1 MKPVLHVI
9 TTICRGGA
17 ENQLLTLIR
26 EQVSTGRKVN
36 LIFLKDQP
44 ELMGELRQMGV
55 EVHSEFSLLSP
66 LAQVLSIRR
75 FLKGKDVLVHGH
87 LPRAELIAA
96 LAKRRNVLV
105 VTRHN
110 AEKFFPSAPKFLSS
124 ALSRYVIK
132 RSKAIIA
139 ISQSVSD
146 FLHENEE
153 LPKHVAPVVI
163 YYGYRSN
170 SEHADLW
177 KLRESLNIPLEAT
190 VIGTVARLTTQKDL
204 PTLLRA
210 FASLKSN
217 HNLRLLMVGDGPLRD
232 ELKSMAIE
240 LDIRDQVIWAGRTDK
255 VFAHLNL
262 MNIFVL
268 TSTYEG
274 FGLVLLEA
282 LEAHLPVIASNVS
295 AIPEVLGP
303 SYPGLVEPGNYQ
315 AFAEK
320 IAQFILLDS
329 VEKERI
335 VNTGQS
341 RLAFFSAVKMR
352 QKIDEVYA
360 S

>member
-26 EQVSTGRKVN
+26 EQVSTGRKVE

-44 ELMGELRQMGV
+44 ELLGELCQMGV
-55 EVHSEFSLLSP
+55 EVHSEFSMLSP
-66 LAQVLSIRR
+66 LAQLVSIRR
-75 FLKGKDVLVHGH
+75 FLKGKEVLIHGH

-96 LAKRRNVLV
+96 LSKGGNALV

-124 ALSRYVIK
+124 ALSRYVIR
-132 RSKAIIA
+132 RSNAIIA

-146 FLHENEE
+146 FLHENKE
-153 LPKHVAPVVI
+153 LPKNVKPAVV
-163 YYGYRSN
+163 YYGYQSN
-170 SEHADLW
+170 SQHADLK
-177 KLRESLNIPLEAT
+177 KLRESLNIPLGAI

-204 PTLLRA
+204 PTLLHA

-217 HNLRLLMVGDGPLRD
+217 ENLRLLMVGDGPLRD

-262 MNIFVL
+262 MDIFVL

-295 AIPEVLGP
+295 AVPEVLGP
-303 SYPGLVEPGNYQ
+303 NYPGLVEPGNSQ

-320 IAQFILLDS
+320 ITEFILLDS
-329 VEKERI
+329 VDKERI
-335 VNTGQS
+335 ENTGQS
-341 RLAFFSAVKMR
+341 RLEFFSAVKMR

>member
-1 MKPVLHVI
+1 VKPVLHVI

-26 EQVSTGRKVN
+26 EQVSTGRKVE

-44 ELMGELRQMGV
+44 ELLGELCQMGV
-55 EVHSEFSLLSP
+55 EVHSEFSMLSP
-66 LAQVLSIRR
+66 LAQLVSIRR
-75 FLKGKDVLVHGH
+75 FLKGKEVLIHGH

-96 LAKRRNVLV
+96 LSKGGNALV

-124 ALSRYVIK
+124 ALSRYVIR
-132 RSKAIIA
+132 RSNAIIA

-146 FLHENEE
+146 FLHENKE
-153 LPKHVAPVVI
+153 LPKNVKPAVV
-163 YYGYRSN
+163 YYGYQSN
-170 SEHADLW
+170 SQHADLK
-177 KLRESLNIPLEAT
+177 KLRESLNIPLGAI

-204 PTLLRA
+204 PTLLHA

-217 HNLRLLMVGDGPLRD
+217 ENLRLLMVGDGPLRD

-262 MNIFVL
+262 MDIFVL

-295 AIPEVLGP
+295 AVPEVLGP
-303 SYPGLVEPGNYQ
+303 NYPGLVEPGNSQ

-320 IAQFILLDS
+320 ITEFILLDS
-329 VEKERI
+329 VDKERI
-335 VNTGQS
+335 ENTGQS

>member
-36 LIFLKDQP
+36 LIFLKGQP

-55 EVHSEFSLLSP
+55 EVHPEFSLLSP
-66 LAQVLSIRR
+66 FAQVLSIRG

-124 ALSRYVIK
+124 ALSRFVIK
-132 RSKAIIA
+132 RSNAIIA

-146 FLHENEE
+146 FLHENRE
-153 LPKHVAPVVI
+153 LPKDVEPVVI
-163 YYGYRSN
+163 YYGYQSN
-170 SEHADLW
+170 SEHADLR
-177 KLRESLNIPLEAT
+177 KLRESFNIPLEAT
-190 VIGTVARLTTQKDL
+190 VIGTVARLTTQKDI

-217 HNLRLLMVGDGPLRD
+217 DNLRLLMVGDGPLRD

-240 LDIRDQVIWAGRTDK
+240 LGICDQVIWAGRTDK

-262 MNIFVL
+262 MDIFVL

-320 IAQFILLDS
+320 ITEFNLLDS

-335 VNTGQS
+335 ENTGQS

>member
-26 EQVSTGRKVN
+26 EQVGTGRKVS

-44 ELMGELRQMGV
+44 ELLGELRQMGV
-55 EVHSEFSLLSP
+55 EVHSEFSRLSP
-66 LAQVLSIRR
+66 LSQVVRIRR
-75 FLKGKDVLVHGH
+75 FLKGKEILVHGH
-87 LPRAELIAA
+87 LPRAELVAA
-96 LAKRRNVLV
+96 LAKRGNVLV

-124 ALSRYVIK
+124 ALSRYVIG
-132 RSKAIIA
+132 RSNAIIA

-146 FLHENEE
+146 FLHENKE
-153 LPKHVAPVVI
+153 LPKDIKPLVI
-163 YYGYRSN
+163 YYGYQSN
-170 SEHADLW
+170 SQHADL
-177 KLRESLNIPLEAT
+177 KELRESLNIPLEAK

-204 PTLLRA
+204 PTLLHA
-210 FASLKSN
+210 FASLESN
-217 HNLRLLMVGDGPLRD
+217 DKLRLLMVGDGPLRD

-240 LDIRDQVIWAGRTDK
+240 LGICDQVIWAGRTDK
-255 VFAHLNL
+255 VFSHLSL
-262 MNIFVL
+262 MDIFVL

-295 AIPEVLGP
+295 AIPEVLSP
-303 SYPGLVEPGNYQ
+303 SYPGLVEPGNYR

-320 IAQFILLDS
+320 ISKFLLQDS
-329 VEKERI
+329 VDKEI
-335 VNTGQS
+335 IGKIGQS
-341 RLAFFSAVKMR
+341 RLAFFSAAKMR
-352 QKIDEVYA
+352 QKIDDVYA

>member
-1 MKPVLHVI
+1 VKPVLHVI

-26 EQVSTGRKVN
+26 EQVSTGRKVE

-44 ELMGELRQMGV
+44 ELLGELCQMGV
-55 EVHSEFSLLSP
+55 EVHSEFSMLSP
-66 LAQVLSIRR
+66 LAQLVSIRR
-75 FLKGKDVLVHGH
+75 FLKGKEVLIHGH

-96 LAKRRNVLV
+96 LSKGGNALV

-124 ALSRYVIK
+124 ALSRYVIR
-132 RSKAIIA
+132 RSNAIIA

-146 FLHENEE
+146 FLHENKE
-153 LPKHVAPVVI
+153 LPKNVKPAVV
-163 YYGYRSN
+163 YYGYQSN
-170 SEHADLW
+170 SQHADLK
-177 KLRESLNIPLEAT
+177 KLRESLNIPLGAI

-204 PTLLRA
+204 PTLLHA

-217 HNLRLLMVGDGPLRD
+217 ENLRLLMVGDGPLRD

-262 MNIFVL
+262 MDIFVL

-295 AIPEVLGP
+295 AVPEVLGP
-303 SYPGLVEPGNYQ
+303 NYPGLVEPGNSQ

-320 IAQFILLDS
+320 ITEFILLDS
-329 VEKERI
+329 VDKERI
-335 VNTGQS
+335 ENTGQS
-341 RLAFFSAVKMR
+341 RLEFFSAVKMR